1 MTAANWNAL
10 LPGHQDMKKMSAE
23 ELGAAE
29 QASSNYVSVLAHGIS
44 GIGNLLACTASND
57 DTGLSATAV
66 TDIGWMLE
74 SLGTLISNLSDT
86 GAAAAFH
93 LTEVKPGA

>member
-1 MTAANWNAL
+1 MSAANWNSL
-10 LPGHQDMKKMSAE
+10 LPRHETMRKMSAE
-23 ELGAAE
+23 ELSAAE
-29 QASSNYVSVLAHGIS
+29 QASNNYVSVLAHGIS
-44 GIGNLLACTASND
+44 GIGNLLACTASNED
-57 DTGLSATAV
+57 NGLCATAV